1 MMMNGKKKWIV
12 DMNTSIIV
20 QNDKKE
26 AEMEVAIEGR
36 RYRKVRKW

>member
-20 QNDKKE
+20 QNDKKKE
-26 AEMEVAIEGR
+26 AEMEVER
-36 RYRKVRKW
+36 QRYRKGRKW